1 MPVGNMNFEMKPVDK
16 GKFYEQLD
24 LLDAQVEADDDLVHD
39 DLRRQSRAFFQ
50 QTKQHNKNPPR
61 SSRLVDSDKTI
72 PIPSMAKDPA
82 TTTSENLMIY
92 DLTAV
97 ASLTPTTVNSTPFAP
112 SKDNQTHRPHIP
124 ISTSFVQ
131 DTPLQP
137 PQPVVSTS
145 LRRSLTEPTARLPE
159 QSSPVMSS
167 ASTRKRNVKGKKKD
181 AAVPEE
187 RQILRGLSLFY
198 IRSDRV
204 GLKRQRMEHAE
215 KYGAV
220 VTDKLSAA
228 THVVVDQDLKYD
240 DIKDAIALNPG
251 QALYQIVKEQWP
263 LDCIQQ
269 GRLLSANPRY
279 RVRGMPTA
287 DDGKISGRKQEEN
300 SVQPG
305 EASVM
310 QVSDVSLKLKSPADN
325 KKRWDFIPDQT
336 PSQDTPPLPF
346 TSRDPGIAA
355 IISQQSPTT
364 RTAEQGA
371 ATALLDNHEEAH
383 ADTYQNPEASL
394 RESSVFGDELSQ
406 VMNEVHEHFKDLPP
420 IGEDDAVLSPGE
432 EGQEDDSDTADENEK
447 KKAKTGPKPK
457 RKKTMN
463 EEHFACNRG
472 GTIDQSSDQAN
483 PNAPTIAVFKQMLE
497 YYTQTNDYWRIL
509 AYRKCIGTLSKITDR
524 KITTAEEA
532 MELPW
537 FGKRL
542 STKLEEIVKTHT
554 LARLTY
560 ALSDPASRVL
570 ALFLGIYGV
579 GNTTAARWVARG
591 FRTLEDLRER
601 ADLTDAQR
609 VGIDHYDDLNARIPR
624 AEVARL
630 AACVRAEAARV
641 DAAVELLVGG
651 SYRRGADSSGD
662 VDLIITRPGTTSSG
676 DLVPFLE
683 RLVLGLERRGFLTAA
698 LASSSFHHGGG
709 SGGGGSKWHGC
720 CVLPRIPGF
729 NDDGGYRPVWR
740 RIDLLLVP
748 ETEYGAA
755 LIYFTGNDI
764 FNRSIRLLASRKG
777 MRLNQRGLYKD
788 ALRGLNRQKV
798 AEGELLEGRSEKKI
812 FQILGVKWRAPE
824 ERWC

>member
-1 MPVGNMNFEMKPVDK
+1 MSAALAAPMPVGNMEFELKPADK

-24 LLDAQVEADDDLVHD
+24 LLDAQQEADDDLVHD

-50 QTKQHNKNPPR
+50 QTRQHNKIQQQP
-61 SSRLVDSDKTI
+61 SRLVDSDKTT
-72 PIPSMAKDPA
+72 PCAAKDTV
-82 TTTSENLMIY
+82 TTTS
-92 DLTAV
+92 
-97 ASLTPTTVNSTPFAP
+97 SPTPTVVKSTPFAP
-112 SKDNQTHRPHIP
+112 RKNDQHGRPHIP
-124 ISTSFVQ
+124 ISASFVQ
-131 DTPLQP
+131 DTPLRH
-137 PQPVVSTS
+137 PQPVASAKLT
-145 LRRSLTEPTARLPE
+145 RSLTEPTARLPE
-159 QSSPVMSS
+159 QSAPVMSMTS
-167 ASTRKRNVKGKKKD
+167 SRKRNAKGRKKD
-181 AAVPEE
+181 ATVAEE

-215 KYGAV
+215 KFGAV
-220 VTDKLSAA
+220 VADKLSAA

-240 DIKDAIALNPG
+240 DIKDTVAPDLG
-251 QALYQIVKEQWP
+251 QALYEIVKEQWP

-269 GRLLSANPRY
+269 GRLLAVSPRY
-279 RVRGMPTA
+279 RVRGVPTIE
-287 DDGKISGRKQEEN
+287 DGETSGRRQEEN
-300 SVQPG
+300 SDQPG
-305 EASVM
+305 ETSM
-310 QVSDVSLKLKSPADN
+310 TQDSNISLELKPPAKN
-325 KKRWDFIPDQT
+325 TKRWDFIPDQT
-336 PSQDTPPLPF
+336 PSQDTPFLPVI
-346 TSRDPGIAA
+346 SRDQATEA
-355 IISQQSPTT
+355 VISQQSPTT
-364 RTAEQGA
+364 RAPDQGA
-371 ATALLDNHEEAH
+371 VTTSLDDREAVH
-383 ADTYQNPEASL
+383 VDPDQNPEGKP
-394 RESSVFGDELSQ
+394 RESPVFGDELSE
-406 VMNEVHEHFKDLPP
+406 VMNEVREHFKDLPP
-420 IGEDDAVLSPGE
+420 IGEDDAVLRPGE

-447 KKAKTGPKPK
+447 KKAKTGPQPK

-472 GTIDQSSDQAN
+472 GTIDQSSDQTN

-542 STKLEEIVKTHT
+542 STKLEEIVETHT

-560 ALSDPASRVL
+560 ARSDPTSQVL

-579 GNTTAARWVARG
+579 GNTTAAKWVARG
-591 FRTLEDLRER
+591 FRTLDDLRDR
-601 ADLTDAQR
+601 VDLTDAQR
-609 VGIDHYDDLNARIPR
+609 VGIDHYDDLNTRIPR
-624 AEVARL
+624 AEVAQL

-662 VDLIITRPGTTSSG
+662 VDLIITRRGTTSSG

-698 LASSSFHHGGG
+698 LASSSSHRGGG
-709 SGGGGSKWHGC
+709 GGGGGSKWHGC

-788 ALRGLNRQKV
+788 ALRGLTRQKV

-824 ERWC
+824 QRWC